1 MNNTKFVKFSPEQK
15 KKVNEIIES
24 RVKRE
29 RKAHAAELAEAS
41 QALAFWK
48 HRAAFLGGQV
58 SLLTEQNTRLTTMVN
73 HPSNTQEKK

>member
-1 MNNTKFVKFSPEQK
+1 MDNPKFVKFSPEQK
-15 KKVNEIIES
+15 KKVNEIIEN

-29 RKAHAAELAEAS
+29 RKAHAAELANAK
-41 QALAFWK
+41 QDLAFWK

-73 HPSNTQEKK
+73 HPSNQEQK